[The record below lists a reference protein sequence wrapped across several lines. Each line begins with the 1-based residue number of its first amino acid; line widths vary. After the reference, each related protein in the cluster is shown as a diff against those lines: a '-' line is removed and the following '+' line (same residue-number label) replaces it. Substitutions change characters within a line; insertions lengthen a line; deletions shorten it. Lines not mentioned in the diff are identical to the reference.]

1 MLLLLLLLLW
11 KKKEREIIFS
21 TSIIIL
27 YLFYFFTIEEES
39 RYESIKDILFIS
51 PTERKFKCDETT
63 CTYTFHRFLFLPIVS
78 YSRSS
83 RSVSY
88 IVRKGEAANKT

>member
-1 MLLLLLLLLW
+1 
-11 KKKEREIIFS
+11 
-21 TSIIIL
+21 L